1 MSDDEWTSPSKAP
14 RPLSEVLGKV
24 LRKMKVSDETT
35 ALGLFSHWREI
46 VGDPI
51 ADHVLPKRLE
61 KRRLVV
67 EVDDAAWATQLK
79 FLVTHFLHTLND
91 HFRNDR
97 DSLGIPVRIFR

>member
-1 MSDDEWTSPSKAP
+1 MSDDEWTTPSKAP

-67 EVDDAAWATQLK
+67 EVDDADRRDAGLGVGEGGRSVALENAEGGDR
-79 FLVTHFLHTLND
+79 VSS
-91 HFRNDR
+91 FRR
-97 DSLGIPVRIFR
+97 Y